1 LTHLRIA
8 TRKSPLALWQAE
20 HIAAELARLHPGLT
34 TELVKIT
41 TRGDKIL
48 DVPLARVGGK
58 GLFTKEIDAALADGR
73 ADLAVHSMKDVP
85 TELPAGMSIR
95 AIPERADPRDA
106 VATRTGG
113 GLASLPE
120 GARIGTS
127 SLRRLCQLKARF
139 PSFEFVSVRGSVQT
153 RLDKVGREVDA
164 VILAA
169 AGVLRLGISGQMH
182 EFLDTD
188 VMLPAVAQGTLGI
201 QTRDDD
207 AATNALV
214 DVLNHADTV
223 DRTRAE
229 RAFLATLEGGCQ
241 VPIAAYAE
249 LSGDRLHLCGLVG
262 EVDGSLL
269 IRKEIEGSRGDAEQ
283 LGRML
288 AGQVLDAGG
297 REILERVYAMQ
308 PKV

>member
-20 HIAAELARLHPGLT
+20 HVAAELARLHPGLT

-48 DVPLARVGGK
+48 DVPLAKVGGK
-58 GLFTKEIDAALADGR
+58 GLFTKEIDAALTDGR

-139 PSFEFVSVRGSVQT
+139 PSFVFVSVRGSVQT
-153 RLDKVGREVDA
+153 RLGKVGREVDA

-169 AGVLRLGISGQMH
+169 AGVRRLGIAGQMH
-182 EFLDTD
+182 EFLDAD

-207 AATNALV
+207 ETTNMLV
-214 DVLNHADTV
+214 DGLNHADTV

-241 VPIAAYAE
+241 VPIAAYAVLE
-249 LSGDRLHLCGLVG
+249 GDRLHLSGLVG

-269 IRKEIEGSRGDAEQ
+269 IRRTIEGARADADQ
-283 LGRML
+283 LGRTL
-288 AGQVLDAGG
+288 ATQVLDAGG

-308 PKV
+308 PNA